1 MDIQSDERG
10 GWNSEGIRDER
21 CAGRRGLWRD
31 GRRGR
36 DTLARLLVSNCER
49 RERERGRVTRKRAR
63 ELAHLR
69 TC

>member
-1 MDIQSDERG
+1 MNG
-10 GWNSEGIRDER
+10 ARDEEG
-21 CAGRRGLWRD
+21 CGEMEG
-31 GRRGR
+31 GR

-69 TC
+69 AC

>member
-31 GRRGR
+31 GRR
-36 DTLARLLVSNCER
+36 
-49 RERERGRVTRKRAR
+49 KRHVGAFISVQ
-63 ELAHLR
+63 L
-69 TC
+69 

>member
-21 CAGRRGLWRD
+21 CARSGTKRAGEME
-31 GRRGR
+31 GGR

-49 RERERGRVTRKRAR
+49 RERGAG
-63 ELAHLR
+63 
-69 TC
+69 

>member
-21 CAGRRGLWRD
+21 CARSGTKRAGEME
-31 GRRGR
+31 GER

-49 RERERGRVTRKRAR
+49 RERGREARGNAKAS
-63 ELAHLR
+63 A
-69 TC
+69 

>member
-10 GWNSEGIRDER
+10 RWNSEGIRDER

-49 RERERGRVTRKRAR
+49 REREKER
-63 ELAHLR
+63 EGNTKASA
-69 TC
+69 